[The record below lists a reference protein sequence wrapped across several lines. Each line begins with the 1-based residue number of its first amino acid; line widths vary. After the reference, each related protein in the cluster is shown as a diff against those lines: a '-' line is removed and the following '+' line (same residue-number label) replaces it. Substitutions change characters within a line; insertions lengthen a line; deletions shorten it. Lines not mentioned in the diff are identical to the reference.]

1 MNVCVCVHNT
11 VKKSQI
17 IYVTVTLVTIIKKSF
32 IYVIIWKR
40 IVQYFIQDAAFSD
53 SQIFF
58 LILQYMQNSVSNTIK
73 YLWHYK
79 NIIHE

>member
-40 IVQYFIQDAAFSD
+40 IVQYFIQDAAFTD

-58 LILQYMQNSVSNTIK
+58 KFCNTCRTLFQILSNIYGIIK
-73 YLWHYK
+73 T
-79 NIIHE
+79 